1 MRVRILLGGES
12 RVTLRRRGLWIGLG
26 VVALFAVVLLAVV
39 FVVGRM
45 MAADGQRISLRDDVL
60 EIELRVPDGLGI
72 TTVHTAAAE
81 SECSTIS
88 YGFERKLT
96 VESIG
101 AACELSDPTRIFNGH
116 HGDYRSI
123 DDVADPRDIDEVD
136 TPIGSAVVFTQTYSE
151 CTNYCRDWDEPVAI
165 VTLDDPASEA
175 HGSVVVRGDKAEISR
190 DELVEILESLRPL
203 DGFG

>member
-1 MRVRILLGGES
+1 MRVRILWAGES
-12 RVTLRRRGLWIGLG
+12 RVTSRRRGVWIALSAVLG
-26 VVALFAVVLLAVV
+26 VALLVIVVV
-39 FVVGRM
+39 FFVGRM

-60 EIELRVPDGLGI
+60 EVEFRVPDGFGI
-72 TTVHTAAAE
+72 TTVQTRPADG
-81 SECSTIS
+81 ECSKIR
-88 YGFERKLT
+88 YGFGAQLT

-101 AACELSDPTRIFNGH
+101 SGCELSDPTRIFNGH

-123 DDVADPRDIDEVD
+123 DDVAEPRDTDEID

-165 VTLDDPASEA
+165 IALDDPVSEA

-203 DGFG
+203 ERSS